1 MLSSAGDGTAATA
14 TEAVDSTLLSF
25 PEAVVALL
33 NFIVRSILSAQTIIL
48 EASFVKLS
56 YSNLQGRVL
65 LI

>member
-1 MLSSAGDGTAATA
+1 MLRSAGDGTAATA